1 MRPCPLLGIVMP
13 SNTPP
18 LSANLSDMPNID
30 LAVLRVLALYR
41 RDMGQVR
48 LVDLLSSYIFK
59 PQHVRAAKLTA
70 PMVKESLN
78 SLHKKQLI
86 ERLNQGTYKLVASKE
101 AAVLWDL
108 VQSGDLNSFKAL
120 RSELLRYE
128 HSNWQHD
135 ELFYRREVFWAA
147 LLGDAEACDRWSQ
160 NLGGGQS
167 KSQHPSLASLLLC
180 DDDGKYLFENLRTDV
195 QAALLK
201 HEFTCA
207 ERWLSGCML
216 CYEYAVA
223 HAREFKSFP
232 LCLGFLCSQAR
243 LRADWQALES
253 VHLLMLPQHELF
265 DHAAR
270 ALMKG
275 DFVLANQFYN
285 EVIKL
290 ERGTS
295 AKRKIFIPE
304 LEGILYALAAI
315 GENTAASFKMAKV
328 QVDDGFKQRED
339 LAYVAL
345 KPFVDS
351 LVSGMPFEAQPTYY
365 APRLPLNMGG
375 IIEVMVLFWR
385 ESPFQKML
393 KDILISE
400 LERLTS
406 FGYHWVAAELDV
418 LLVRIFNEPPK
429 YLHWHEQQQLKPLID
444 IRAHEEPWKRALTAL
459 ASLSKPTSTSVSAAN
474 LYRIAWLI
482 ESSDRELRLE
492 AREQKCSAKGVW
504 NKGRIV
510 SLKRLI
516 TEPEN
521 VAGLSEQDKR
531 IIKCIDRNR
540 SYYGSEYEMDIE
552 QALPFLINHPAVFW
566 SAASDIRIDVIAGEI
581 TLQMNERAGQ
591 IRLQLDP
598 KISPDQSVMWKKMT
612 PTRLAVYVNT
622 PEIKQIAGILGAGL
636 SVPSEAKIQLVEVIK
651 AIAPH
656 ITIHSNLPELSAH
669 MATLNADTTLY
680 AHLLPLKEG
689 LRMQLLQRPLP
700 NGSWYTPGLGPT
712 NVVGEVAGEAVQ
724 AARNLK
730 DEKKR
735 LNKLIDACPSLAL
748 LDRVG
753 SDQEWHLEHPEI
765 CLELLSELKAQPETV
780 VQLVWPEGER
790 MRLSGSRSLNQM
802 RLNIRKQGEWF
813 EADGDITLDDGRVLA
828 LRELLQ
834 MISSTSGRFLK
845 LGDNDYIALTES
857 FRRRLEELNAFTETN
872 TKGRL
877 RINPLAAPA
886 LAELAREVGNVE
898 ADDAWKEQVKKLDAL
913 ADFTPK
919 LPPTLQAELRDYQLE
934 GYHWLARLAHWGVGA
949 CLADD
954 MGLGKTVQTLALLLD
969 RALKGP
975 ALVVAPL
982 SVAMNWLSEAQKFS
996 PTLNMRSYHN
1006 NRDLTELGAFDVVV
1020 ASYGMLQ
1027 QDAELFAQQHWHTV
1041 VLDEAQAIKNT
1052 ATKRSQAAMS
1062 LTADFKMIAS
1072 GTPVENH
1079 LGELWN
1085 LFRFINPGLL
1095 GSKDRFAQRFA
1106 TPIERGDIPARAH
1119 LKKLIQPFILRRT
1132 KTQVLNELPSRTQI
1146 TLQVEL
1152 SDAERH
1158 LYEALRQQA
1167 VSNVENAGKAAPMQ
1181 VLAEITKLRRFCCN
1195 PKLVLKDTE
1204 ISASKLTVFAETL
1217 DELLDNKHKALVFS
1231 QFVDHLTIVR
1241 HYLDSKA
1248 ISYQYLDG
1256 SVPALERKKRVDAFQ
1271 SGEGDVF
1278 LISLKAGGTGLNL
1291 TAADY
1296 VIHLDPWWN
1305 PAVEDQASDRAHR
1318 MGQLRPVTIYRLVVK
1333 DTIEEKIIGL
1343 HGKKRDLA
1351 DSLLDGGE
1359 AAGRLDTAA
1368 LLGLLKESV

>member
-1 MRPCPLLGIVMP
+1 MP
-13 SNTPP
+13 SIAPS
-18 LSANLSDMPNID
+18 LSTSLSDMPELD
-30 LAVLRVLALYR
+30 LAVLRALALYR
-41 RDMGQVR
+41 RDLGQIR
-48 LVDLLSSYIFK
+48 LVDVLSSHIFK
-59 PQHVRAAKLTA
+59 PQHPRATKLTM
-70 PMVKESLN
+70 PMVKESL
-78 SLHKKQLI
+78 SRLHKKQLI
-86 ERLNQGTYKLVASKE
+86 ERMVQGTYKLVASNE
-101 AAVLWDL
+101 PAVLWEL

-120 RSELLRYE
+120 RRELLQHE

-147 LLGDAEACDRWSQ
+147 LIGDAEACNRWVRS
-160 NLGGGQS
+160 LGGGQS
-167 KSQHPSLASLLLC
+167 KSQQPSLASLLLC
-180 DDDGKYLFENLRTDV
+180 DQDGKYLFENFQTDV
-195 QAALLK
+195 QVALLQY
-201 HEFTCA
+201 EFA
-207 ERWLSGCML
+207 LADKWLSGCIL
-216 CYEYAVA
+216 CYEYAVV

-232 LCLGFLCSQAR
+232 LCLGLLCSQAR

-265 DHAAR
+265 DHAAI

-290 ERGTS
+290 ERGTTR
-295 AKRKIFIPE
+295 KRKIFLPE
-304 LEGILYALAAI
+304 LDGILYALSAI
-315 GENTAASFKMAKV
+315 GENTAASLKVAKS
-328 QVDDGFKQRED
+328 QVDDGVKERED
-339 LAYVAL
+339 SAYLVL

-351 LVSGMPFEAQPTYY
+351 LVSGMPFESQPAYY
-365 APRLPLNMGG
+365 APRLPLAMGG
-375 IIEVMVLFWR
+375 VIEVMVLFWR
-385 ESPFQKML
+385 ESPFQKGLKEILML
-393 KDILISE
+393 E

-418 LLVRIFNEPPK
+418 LLVRIFKEPPT
-429 YLHWHEQQQLKPLID
+429 YPNWHEQQQLKPLID

-474 LYRIAWLI
+474 LYRIAWLV
-482 ESSDRELRLE
+482 ESSEKYLDLE

-516 TEPEN
+516 TEPET
-521 VAGLSEQDKR
+521 VVGLSEQDKR
-531 IIKCIDRNR
+531 IIMCIDRNR
-540 SYYGSEYEMDIE
+540 NYYGSDYEINIE
-552 QALPFLINHPAVFW
+552 QALPLLINHPAVFW

-581 TLQMNERAGQ
+581 TLQMNEKAGQ

-598 KISPDQSVMWKKMT
+598 KISPDQSVMWKNIT

-669 MATLNADTTLY
+669 MATLDADTTLY

-700 NGSWYTPGLGPT
+700 GGSWYTPGRGPT
-712 NVVGEVAGEAVQ
+712 NVVGEVAGETVQ
-724 AARNLK
+724 AVRNFK

-735 LNKLIDACPSLAL
+735 LNKLIEACPSLAL
-748 LDRVG
+748 LDRIG
-753 SDQEWHLEHPEI
+753 SDQEWQLEHPEA
-765 CLELLSELKAQPETV
+765 CLELLSELKAQPETL

-790 MRLSGSRSLNQM
+790 MRLSGSRSLSQM
-802 RLNIRKQGEWF
+802 RLSIRKQGEWF
-813 EADGDITLDDGRVLA
+813 EADGDITLDDGRVFA

-834 MISSTSGRFLK
+834 MMSQTSGRFLR
-845 LGDNDYIALTES
+845 LGDNDYIALTDS
-857 FRRRLEELNAFTETN
+857 FRRRLEELNAFAETN

-886 LAELAREVGNVE
+886 LAELAREVGDLE
-898 ADDAWKEQVKKLDAL
+898 ADDAWKDQVKKLDAL

-934 GYHWLARLAHWGVGA
+934 GYCWLARLAHWGVGA

-954 MGLGKTVQTLALLLD
+954 MGLGKTVQALALLLD

-1095 GSKDRFAQRFA
+1095 GSKDRFAQRFS
-1106 TPIERGDIPARAH
+1106 TPIERGDMPARAH

-1241 HYLDSKA
+1241 DYLDSKN

-1256 SVPALERKKRVDAFQ
+1256 SVLAVERKKRVDAFQ

-1368 LLGLLKESV
+1368 LLGLLKESI